1 MNQYIE
7 EFPLFFQTGI
17 PSNILFPSLAV
28 ACIAL
33 VFVLWRNKKNE
44 IYRSICWILLAE
56 YIFVVICSTIVC
68 RVQLSTP
75 KIQMLPF
82 WTYRAVIN
90 HTLGVSVWDIIL
102 NTFLFVP
109 LGLFVSLLNQKMPIR
124 TIALIGLLLSISI
137 ETSQYIW
144 MKGIC
149 QFDDLMHNTIG
160 CVLGCFL
167 VRLSKKLRRK
177 RINI

>member
-1 MNQYIE
+1 MDKYIE

-17 PSNILFPSLAV
+17 PSIILFPSLAV
-28 ACIAL
+28 SCIAI
-33 VFVLWRNKKNE
+33 VFVLLRNKKNE

-68 RVQLSTP
+68 RGQLSTP
-75 KIQMLPF
+75 EIQMLPF
-82 WTYRAVIN
+82 WTYRAVIK

-102 NTFLFVP
+102 NTLLFVP
-109 LGLFVSLLNQKMPIR
+109 LGLFISLLYPKMPVR
-124 TIALIGLLLSISI
+124 TIALIGLFLSICI

-160 CVLGCFL
+160 CILGFYL
-167 VRLSKKLRRK
+167 VRLLKKLRRTHV
-177 RINI
+177 NI